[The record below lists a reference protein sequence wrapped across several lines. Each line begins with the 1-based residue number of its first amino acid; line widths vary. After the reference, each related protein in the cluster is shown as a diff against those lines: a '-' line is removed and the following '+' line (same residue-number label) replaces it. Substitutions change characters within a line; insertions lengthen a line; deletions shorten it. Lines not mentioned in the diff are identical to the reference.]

1 MKSLCVSLCALAAA
15 TGAFAA
21 DLPTKKGVPVAPA
34 KASCFSDLLHYF
46 DTSPADC
53 PLSAYGL
60 TFYATIDMGVG
71 YETHGVPWNSQYPTG
86 VEELISKNSNR
97 GQWALTPNGISQS
110 QVGVKAKEPLGY
122 GWSFVGEVATGFDP
136 YSLRLSNGPGAMT
149 QNTAVPLQNQSGN
162 GDSSRA
168 GQWYNSV
175 GYGGFSHDTF
185 GTLTAGRQNTLTLDG
200 VNAYDPMGGAYAFS
214 PIGYSGKTAGAGGTE
229 DARMNTA
236 VLYNLKAANFRVNAM
251 AQFGGFN
258 YGNGSNGE
266 WQAGVGGDFFNNA
279 LSVDGIY
286 THIKDQVN
294 LSTYNG
300 VAGNGAPAG
309 YGIVGLPAGVPAG
322 ALKATLSNNDSVML
336 LAKYKWNQFTV
347 YGGWEHI
354 RYANPSDK
362 YAGGFTTVGGYTVP
376 AGAVTSNAYTNPL
389 QFDVLWTGVKY
400 AITDRLDVTGA
411 YYLYVQHDYNTTAGQ
426 CGPIAQTVPGYTL
439 QGTAGGKCAGYLNA
453 FSAMIDWRPLKRVDI
468 YAGAMYSRVSGGL
481 ASGYLYSSNF
491 DPTVG
496 VRVRF

>member
-1 MKSLCVSLCALAAA
+1 MKSLCVSLCAIIAA

-21 DLPTKKGVPVAPA
+21 DLPTKKGAPVAPV
-34 KASCFSDLLHYF
+34 KQSCFSDLLHYF
-46 DTSPADC
+46 DSSPADC

-60 TFYATIDMGVG
+60 TFYATVDLGVG
-71 YETHGVPWNSQYPTG
+71 YETHGVPWNRKYPTG

-97 GQWALTPNGISQS
+97 GLWEFTPGGLSQS
-110 QVGVKAKEPLGY
+110 QVGVKAKEPLAY

-136 YSLRLSNGPGAMT
+136 YSLQLSNGPGSMA
-149 QNTAVPLQNQSGN
+149 QNTAVPLQNQTSN

-200 VNAYDPMGGAYAFS
+200 VNAYDPMGGSYAFS

-229 DARMNTA
+229 DARINTA
-236 VLYNLKAANFRVNAM
+236 VRYNLKISNLRFNAM
-251 AQFGGFN
+251 VQFGGFN

-266 WQAGVGGDFFNNA
+266 WQAGIGGDFFNNA

-294 LSTYNG
+294 LGTYNG
-300 VAGNGAPAG
+300 A
-309 YGIVGLPAGVPAG
+309 LPAGVPSG
-322 ALKATLSNNDSVML
+322 ALTATLSNNDSIML

-354 RYANPSDK
+354 RYANPSDS
-362 YAGGFTTVGGYTVP
+362 YAATGFTTLGGYTV
-376 AGAVTSNAYTNPL
+376 VSNTISPKSINFTNYTNPL
-389 QFDVLWTGVKY
+389 NFDVLWTGVKY
-400 AITDRLDVTGA
+400 AINDRLDVTGA
-411 YYLYVQHDYNTTAGQ
+411 YYLYIQHDFNTTTDATT
-426 CGPIAQTVPGYTL
+426 CGPNPTPAAPGFTP
-439 QGTAGGKCAGYLNA
+439 QGTKSGKCLGYLNA
-453 FSAMIDWRPLKRVDI
+453 FSAMVDWRPLKRVDI

-481 ASGYLYSSNF
+481 ATGYLYRDNF